1 MSTPEAIG
9 SGLESVFLRIE
20 RTAMA
25 GIPILNPAL
34 TVKAVGLQQ
43 WGNDWLAVLVTPW
56 FMNLVL
62 LPQAGADPSPAT
74 TGETSHVTFPAG
86 RFEFIH
92 AFEDELGPY
101 RMCSLFSPV
110 LEFADQEG
118 AEATA
123 QAVLAELFST
133 SADDDED
140 RDMVDIWEGRVPE
153 AEAIAALD
161 DTEVAPAGESVA
173 MTRRSLLG
181 LRGAGEADG

>member
-62 LPQAGADPSPAT
+62 LQQAGPA
-74 TGETSHVTFPAG
+74 P
-86 RFEFIH
+86 
-92 AFEDELGPY
+92 
-101 RMCSLFSPV
+101 
-110 LEFADQEG
+110 
-118 AEATA
+118 
-123 QAVLAELFST
+123 
-133 SADDDED
+133 
-140 RDMVDIWEGRVPE
+140 
-153 AEAIAALD
+153 
-161 DTEVAPAGESVA
+161 
-173 MTRRSLLG
+173 
-181 LRGAGEADG
+181 

>member
-1 MSTPEAIG
+1 
-9 SGLESVFLRIE
+9 
-20 RTAMA
+20 
-25 GIPILNPAL
+25 
-34 TVKAVGLQQ
+34 
-43 WGNDWLAVLVTPW
+43 
-56 FMNLVL
+56 
-62 LPQAGADPSPAT
+62 
-74 TGETSHVTFPAG
+74 VTFPAG

-110 LEFADQEG
+110 LEFADQES

-161 DTEVAPAGESVA
+161 NTEVAPAGESVA